1 MKKVVHAVGRS
12 NGDEVV
18 CGEKSKSILCCND
31 AFLKTHRVKRIHPRP
46 CVSQH
51 ILHAMLGHR
60 SALERGARRSWQD
73 STMSLHHAHHQTS
86 PSGYWKALSSRA
98 TAISRLPKRIS
109 NKHTVLLF
117 VVEVHEL
124 VCAAVLG
131 NRRRRVETDVVLRP
145 NMADHTESVEHK
157 HVVFVSDQKHTDR
170 KTVSGHLPSCCHFHL
185 SMHLLREHG
194 NPALKRGRVTL
205 TRRHSAFPDLL
216 LSNSHQ
222 FHPNTSWFQL
232 DPHSNHKILCRVAIP
247 TVKKSTTTQ
256 QDSK

>member
-1 MKKVVHAVGRS
+1 MYIQITEKTGSEKSCPRRRAS

-31 AFLKTHRVKRIHPRP
+31 AFLKTHRVKRIHSSP

-86 PSGYWKALSSRA
+86 PSGYWKALSSAPQQSADCRRESA
-98 TAISRLPKRIS
+98 TNTP
-109 NKHTVLLF
+109 LLF

-124 VCAAVLG
+124 VCATVLG
-131 NRRRRVETDVVLRP
+131 NRRHRVETDVVLRP

-170 KTVSGHLPSCCHFHL
+170 KP
-185 SMHLLREHG
+185 
-194 NPALKRGRVTL
+194 
-205 TRRHSAFPDLL
+205 
-216 LSNSHQ
+216 
-222 FHPNTSWFQL
+222 
-232 DPHSNHKILCRVAIP
+232 
-247 TVKKSTTTQ
+247 
-256 QDSK
+256 